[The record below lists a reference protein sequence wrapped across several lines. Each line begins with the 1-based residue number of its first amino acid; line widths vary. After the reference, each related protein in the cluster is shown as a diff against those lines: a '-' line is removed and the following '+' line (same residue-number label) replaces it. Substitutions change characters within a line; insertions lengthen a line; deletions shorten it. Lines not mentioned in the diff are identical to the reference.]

1 MRNSI
6 TSLEK
11 RFFLGPE
18 GVSCAKRFQLLFSVF
33 HDPDLTPKG
42 IFRSKSKSILG

>member
-11 RFFLGPE
+11 SPFLVPD

-33 HDPDLTPKG
+33 HDPDVTP
-42 IFRSKSKSILG
+42 IFR